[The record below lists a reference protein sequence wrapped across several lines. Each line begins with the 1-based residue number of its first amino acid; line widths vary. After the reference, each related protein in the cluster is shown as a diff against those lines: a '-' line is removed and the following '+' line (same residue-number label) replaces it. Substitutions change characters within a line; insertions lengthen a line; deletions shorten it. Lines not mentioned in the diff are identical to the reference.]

1 MSAENIKRARM
12 RITVISPDEG
22 VKKTDEHVLSD
33 PLLET
38 TVSGKRPEQ
47 RSRNNNRSERER
59 CMA

>member
-1 MSAENIKRARM
+1 M

-47 RSRNNNRSERER
+47 KIAETTTDQRGRG
-59 CMA
+59 MA